1 MDVVT
6 PRCGKAQGK
15 KPSTMMKVSFDSSV
29 LPSGL
34 GGGEGGGGGGRGRGK
49 AFQEWEEGAEAAGTA
64 VKSYAMP

>member
-1 MDVVT
+1 
-6 PRCGKAQGK
+6 
-15 KPSTMMKVSFDSSV
+15 MKVSFDSSV